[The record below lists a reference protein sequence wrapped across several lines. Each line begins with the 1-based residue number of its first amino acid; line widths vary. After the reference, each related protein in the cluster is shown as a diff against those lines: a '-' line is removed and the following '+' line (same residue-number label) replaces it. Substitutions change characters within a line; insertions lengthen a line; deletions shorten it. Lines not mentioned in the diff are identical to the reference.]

1 MVWLYAST
9 DPGYADLGHADQGRR
24 GAGSLLEIAALPV
37 LERFAALPV
46 LLVFYSSSVS
56 LGGVMK

>member
-1 MVWLYAST
+1 MVWLYASN